1 MLPASR
7 IGRVALS
14 RCFSPHPG
22 RPCHKFV
29 PNDSIALKI
38 GVPMRKHVVDMVTFF
53 QPEKKILLGVIPLF
67 RIGKGKWMPGADNR
81 VAI

>member
-53 QPEKKILLGVIPLF
+53 QPEKKFSLELF
-67 RIGKGKWMPGADNR
+67 HFFALEKGKGMPGADNR